1 MNRLVHTRGY
11 LCGAMDRVPD
21 GGVQWRQI
29 LKDDLVDLKV
39 DWMDPTCKPID
50 IGIEDLENRQERRAA
65 KDRGDFDFVRH
76 DMKIIRHVD
85 LRMVDISDFLVVN
98 LDMEVHACGTWEE
111 VSLANRQKK
120 PIIAHIEQG
129 KVNAPDW
136 LLAMHQHTTIF
147 STWQEVHA
155 YLRGIARADEFDSL
169 GRWLFFDWMGE

>member
-1 MNRLVHTRGY
+1 MNRLAHNRGY

-29 LKDDLVDLKV
+29 LKDDLENLNIY
-39 DWMDPTCKPID
+39 WMDPTCKPID
-50 IGIEDLENRQERRAA
+50 IGIEDLENRKERRGWKAT
-65 KDRGDFDFVRH
+65 GQFDLVRR

-85 LRMVDISDFLVVN
+85 LRMVDISDFLIVN
-98 LDMEVHACGTWEE
+98 IDLDVHACGTYEE
-111 VSLANRQKK
+111 VSLANRQMK

-129 KVNAPDW
+129 KVNTPDW

-147 STWQEVHA
+147 STWPEVHN
-155 YLRGIARADEFDSL
+155 YLRGIAHADEFDHL